1 VEYPSEEEI
10 RTMTNQEFV
19 SLIQYQANKIDQTL
33 NRSDRPA
40 SATVR
45 TGEPWI

>member
-1 VEYPSEEEI
+1 
-10 RTMTNQEFV
+10 MTNKEFV
-19 SLIQYQANKIDQTL
+19 TLIQYQANKIDQTL
-33 NRSDRPA
+33 SRNERPA